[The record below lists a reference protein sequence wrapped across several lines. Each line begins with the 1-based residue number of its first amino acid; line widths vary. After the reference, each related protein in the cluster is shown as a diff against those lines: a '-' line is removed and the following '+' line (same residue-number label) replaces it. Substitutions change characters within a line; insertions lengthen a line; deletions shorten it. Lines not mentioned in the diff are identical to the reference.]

1 MASTTTNIGLTKP
14 AGTDQALISAINGN
28 MDIIDTKMGAVGNT
42 SVQSQITSL
51 SDQIGNHHIKSF
63 TLTNIAIADGT
74 PSSPSFITLDLSSYV
89 PSGEVIYNAIVSV
102 KSGISWYNLP
112 NISNAADKYLLL
124 ERVGTSSLV
133 LKNTDTGW
141 GTTNITVTIFTRP

>member
-51 SDQIGNHHIKSF
+51 SDQIATYLHVEE
-63 TLTNIAIADGT
+63 LTYDSTNGYFPVTGIPRDGMQ
-74 PSSPSFITLDLSSYV
+74 ICV
-89 PSGEVIYNAIVSV
+89 PAR
-102 KSGISWYNLP
+102 
-112 NISNAADKYLLL
+112 NISTGAIYILWYSHTQRAF
-124 ERVGTSSLV
+124 RVGA
-133 LKNTDTGW
+133 
-141 GTTNITVTIFTRP
+141 TVSGNAPANGEKVAVQFIQ

>member
-51 SDQIGNHHIKSF
+51 SDQIATKYGE
-63 TLTNIAIADGT
+63 IA
-74 PSSPSFITLDLSSYV
+74 
-89 PSGEVIYNAIVSV
+89 
-102 KSGISWYNLP
+102 
-112 NISNAADKYLLL
+112 
-124 ERVGTSSLV
+124 
-133 LKNTDTGW
+133 
-141 GTTNITVTIFTRP
+141 TNITYEISGNIVTIYFNGYTVSTASGWTLIGNLPTGADTRYSAHFKAMSGHDIQCAGTTIKYRGSGGDIFGVCTYVRG

>member
-51 SDQIGNHHIKSF
+51 SDQIANIPKMVVGNQ
-63 TLTNIAIADGT
+63 TLTLTVTATNKPTGFLI
-74 PSSPSFITLDLSSYV
+74 V
-89 PSGEVIYNAIVSV
+89 CYNEMWIVSEA
-102 KSGISWYNLP
+102 N
-112 NISNAADKYLLL
+112 
-124 ERVGTSSLV
+124 SSA
-133 LKNTDTGW
+133 TACIDC
-141 GTTNITVTIFTRP
+141 

>member
-51 SDQIGNHHIKSF
+51 SDQIANIPKMVLGNQTLTLTVTATSRPTGFLIVCYKEMWIVSEASSSANLELTRLTDGTGATLSVSGRTITFGTDANRAYFCFLPSGF
-63 TLTNIAIADGT
+63 TL
-74 PSSPSFITLDLSSYV
+74 S
-89 PSGEVIYNAIVSV
+89 
-102 KSGISWYNLP
+102 
-112 NISNAADKYLLL
+112 
-124 ERVGTSSLV
+124 
-133 LKNTDTGW
+133 
-141 GTTNITVTIFTRP
+141 

>member
-51 SDQIGNHHIKSF
+51 SDQIGTLNSKINNYIK
-63 TLTNIAIADGT
+63 TRN
-74 PSSPSFITLDLSSYV
+74 SS
-89 PSGEVIYNAIVSV
+89 GA
-102 KSGISWYNLP
+102 
-112 NISNAADKYLLL
+112 
-124 ERVGTSSLV
+124 
-133 LKNTDTGW
+133 
-141 GTTNITVTIFTRP
+141 TVTT

>member
-51 SDQIGNHHIKSF
+51 SDQMANVIKF
-63 TLTNIAIADGT
+63 TDLQITPGSAGEYSLSGISGISSDTVLSVVVKDYNNAIADLYTYNNALYIRVHTRNDYAT
-74 PSSPSFITLDLSSYV
+74 PVTSQVTLR
-89 PSGEVIYNAIVSV
+89 IVYR
-102 KSGISWYNLP
+102 GN
-112 NISNAADKYLLL
+112 
-124 ERVGTSSLV
+124 
-133 LKNTDTGW
+133 
-141 GTTNITVTIFTRP
+141 